1 MKFYL
6 ILGFTLVAFL
16 LKSQQTKSVIYNGGN
31 SQFFITINPITIY
44 PNGCNTGNYY
54 VSIPFTTS
62 FSGVPSNLYTLRGT
76 IDCTSQNAI
85 AFDLPEAATNNGTAN
100 SSTATAIPCSA
111 LVSCST
117 IHIVFE
123 GPGLT
128 TTIDFSAIKLPIS
141 LAAFSATN
149 VDNKALIE
157 WTAYKPENFDRF
169 ELQRSFN
176 YKDWITI
183 YQEHETESSD
193 KYHYYD
199 NYPIQLAYY
208 RLKMVDIDGSFVY
221 SGVEVVKINGKKTF
235 EVYPNPFQEQIII
248 NNYKPGEPVNIS
260 DISGK
265 IIGQYTNTGSSFSIN
280 SSHMANGLYF
290 LKYKNE
296 VLKLVKG

>member
-6 ILGFTLVAFL
+6 ILGFTLVTFL
-16 LKSQQTKSVIYNGGN
+16 LKSQQTKSVTYNGGN
-31 SQFFITINPITIY
+31 TTVFVTLNPITIH
-44 PNGCNTGNYY
+44 PNGCQTGMYNVDIPY
-54 VSIPFTTS
+54 SIS
-62 FSGVPSNLYTLRGT
+62 FSGANSPLYYIGGT
-76 IDCTSQNAI
+76 IDCTQANAI
-85 AFDLPEAATNNGTAN
+85 NFNMPDPSGIATSSNA
-100 SSTATAIPCSA
+100 SVFPCSTA
-111 LVSCST
+111 VSCT
-117 IHIVFE
+117 KIHITVQSIS
-123 GPGLT
+123 G
-128 TTIDFSAIKLPIS
+128 TTILDFSVIKLPIL